1 MVRLHQVAEP
11 LPYVWGAVFPL
22 SVVTRRPYAR
32 RELCRVEPG
41 LSVRM
46 GFGACYHQTS
56 ESGIQKQLA
65 KQVQGEPPGLDR
77 IVRGLTRAP
86 YQSIWKE
93 VVPVGQKPDIPISIP
108 VQGARVS
115 APGCKLQARARSTLG
130 YKKLKCC
137 ATPPPCSRGRSHNPR
152 PWSVRLAG

>member
-46 GFGACYHQTS
+46 GFGACYHETS

-93 VVPVGQKPDIPISIP
+93 VVPVRYPTFLFQYQCREPECQRRDVSYKREHDQHWDI
-108 VQGARVS
+108 
-115 APGCKLQARARSTLG
+115 K
-130 YKKLKCC
+130 
-137 ATPPPCSRGRSHNPR
+137 N
-152 PWSVRLAG
+152 